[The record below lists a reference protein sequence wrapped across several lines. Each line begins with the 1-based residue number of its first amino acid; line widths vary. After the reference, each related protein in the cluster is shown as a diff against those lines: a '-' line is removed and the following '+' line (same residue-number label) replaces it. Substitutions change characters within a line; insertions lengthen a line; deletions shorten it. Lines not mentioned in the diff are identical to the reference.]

1 MTGLPRATNALSD
14 ERRPAGP
21 VFGLCLQDAVTPRV
35 SIHMSRLRGLAA
47 QGRIGR
53 PGFLLQGAGLHGRP
67 KRPVVMAAPSG
78 PPVRAPSPGSP
89 LARPTQWADL
99 SVGRTHQRP
108 GRLRRKWRLL
118 TCVTMMHS

>member
-78 PPVRAPSPGSP
+78 PPVRAPSPGPQSGP
-89 LARPTQWADL
+89 PVRAPRWRAPPSGPTSQSAGPISGL
-99 SVGRTHQRP
+99 VG
-108 GRLRRKWRLL
+108 
-118 TCVTMMHS
+118 